1 MDKKHHGVIN
11 YLEDHAMEIRCSA
24 TLDIIIWRLDFINEK
39 IEVDSEEAK
48 AMSLEIVRN
57 IRNSWSNI
65 INSETNC
72 QKIKIL
78 FPQALQPFHVDEPK
92 KTLK

>member
-48 AMSLEIVRN
+48 AMSLEIVKN

-72 QKIKIL
+72 QKM
-78 FPQALQPFHVDEPK
+78 K
-92 KTLK
+92 KYYFRKLWSPSTLTNRRKH